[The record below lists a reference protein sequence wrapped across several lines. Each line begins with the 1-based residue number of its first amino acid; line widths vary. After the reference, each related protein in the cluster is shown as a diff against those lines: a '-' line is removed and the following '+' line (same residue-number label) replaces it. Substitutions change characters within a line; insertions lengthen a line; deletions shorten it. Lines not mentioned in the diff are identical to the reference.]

1 MHVRSLSVPCAA
13 RLLRDSCKATCV
25 RGLVST
31 KVLRTCE
38 QILRATA
45 PAQAPSQDVVICKH
59 VDGAAVCRSRG
70 GVSLAWRKLYHLYH
84 LTRVGQTGPA
94 LHFRFF

>member
-1 MHVRSLSVPCAA
+1 MSVPCAA

-31 KVLRTCE
+31 KVLRT
-38 QILRATA
+38 IVRNT
-45 PAQAPSQDVVICKH
+45 AQAPSQDVVNT
-59 VDGAAVCRSRG
+59 CRVPCTGLEVVACPSP
-70 GVSLAWRKLYHLYH
+70 GVRKLYH

-94 LHFRFF
+94 LH